1 MTTENI
7 LNQLEEKLKG
17 GQTKEVLSYLHEVN
31 QTQILRKDRL
41 AFAELARRA
50 GAPDLAIRFLIHV
63 VYPKIKPMSGFE
75 ATADE
80 SVSYASSLRALGFL
94 KEAQEILNKFNSEM
108 HPIVL
113 LQKAL
118 LLFAE
123 WRYAESIRFLK
134 KFVRSKKIT
143 DYQRTVGQVNL
154 FSAYIS
160 AEDYVSA
167 SSLAGELLTSTKN
180 KNYLLLYGNCLELIS
195 QYCIFTEQYVL
206 AASYL
211 DQAET
216 VLKDFSGIYLLYVK
230 KWKLV
235 LQLLTRQKS
244 TDFELQFQQLIEDS
258 QDKNYSEIV
267 RDLLF
272 FRALA
277 DQDDQCI
284 LQVLAGT
291 PIASYHRRATLLL
304 KRKFFIPSQMVFQK
318 KADRESLFDYKSQ
331 NFLNK
336 SLLRKLL
343 WLLSQDFYKP
353 TSVGK
358 IFSMIYPEECFNP
371 ETSVKRV
378 DNLIFRL
385 NRYFKKNKI
394 SITIKR
400 RHYSYRMMGLDQM
413 IIYRYL
419 ISNQEL
425 ALKLFRNKFLLKQFK
440 RIDLEQILGISS
452 ASAKRLLRYALQIKK
467 VRRLNTGPQSRYTF
481 SKAGSC
487 KL

>member
-1 MTTENI
+1 MTTESL

-17 GQTKEVLSYLHEVN
+17 GETKEVLSYLHEMN

-41 AFAELARRA
+41 PFAELARRA
-50 GAPDLAIRFLIHV
+50 GAPELAIRFLIHV
-63 VYPKIKPMSGFE
+63 IYPKIKPIPGYE

-94 KEAQEILNKFNSEM
+94 KEAQDILNKFNPEK

-134 KFVRSKKIT
+134 KFVHSKKIS
-143 DYQRTVGQVNL
+143 DYQKTIGQVNL

-167 SSLAGELLTSTKN
+167 SKLAGELLKVTKN
-180 KNYLLLYGNCLELIS
+180 KKYLLLYGNCLELMS

-206 AASYL
+206 AQSYL

-216 VLKDFSGIYLLYVK
+216 ALKDFSGIYLLYVK

-244 TDFELQFQQLIEDS
+244 ADFDLQFQQLIENS
-258 QDKNYSEIV
+258 QNKNYSEIV

-277 DQDDQCI
+277 DQDDQRI

-291 PIASYHRRATLLL
+291 PIASYHRRAALLL
-304 KRKFFIPSQMVFQK
+304 KKKFFIPSQITFQQK
-318 KADRESLFDYKSQ
+318 QASDALFDYKSRH
-331 NFLNK
+331 FLNK

-343 WLLSQDFYKP
+343 WILSQDFYKP
-353 TSVGK
+353 TSVGQ
-358 IFSMIYPEECFNP
+358 IFSIIYPGECFNP
-371 ETSVKRV
+371 ETSVKRI

-385 NRYFKKNKI
+385 NCYFKKNNI
-394 SITIKR
+394 FIVIRR
-400 RHYSYRMMGLDQM
+400 RHYSYRMSGLDQM
-413 IIYRYL
+413 IIYRDL
-419 ISNQEL
+419 ISDQKL
-425 ALKLFRNKFLLKQFK
+425 ALKLFKNKYLLKQFK

-452 ASAKRLLRYALQIKK
+452 ASAKRLLHYALQVKK
-467 VRRLNTGPQSRYTF
+467 VRRLNTGPQSRYCF
-481 SKAGSC
+481 SKVGSF